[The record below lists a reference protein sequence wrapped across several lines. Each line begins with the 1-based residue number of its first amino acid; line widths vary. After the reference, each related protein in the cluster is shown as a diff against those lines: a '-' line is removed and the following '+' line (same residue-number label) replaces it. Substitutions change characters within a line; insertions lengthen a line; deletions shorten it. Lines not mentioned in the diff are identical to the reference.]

1 MKKSFLQ
8 FIDVSQLPDL
18 PQFEHIK
25 NPSKYPDNKK
35 NDDLINK
42 KDNNTDNKKD
52 NNTDD
57 KKDNNTDNNFC
68 IIFDNRDHTLNYP
81 IICKKTDTFESV
93 EQKFYSKYTEFS
105 ENADKNTF
113 TVRTRPISDKS
124 KTLEELGFKY
134 GDLIIL
140 ENE

>member
-25 NPSKYPDNKK
+25 NPKK
-35 NDDLINK
+35 NDELINK
-42 KDNNTDNKKD
+42 IDNNTDNNTDNKKD
-52 NNTDD
+52 NNPDNNP
-57 KKDNNTDNNFC
+57 DNNTDNHFC

-81 IICKKTDTFESV
+81 IICMKTDTFESV
-93 EQKFYSKYTEFS
+93 EQKFCKKYTEFS
-105 ENADKNTF
+105 ENKDKNNF

-124 KTLEELGFKY
+124 KTLEELGIKY

>member
-25 NPSKYPDNKK
+25 NPPKYTDDKK
-35 NDDLINK
+35 NDDLIIK
-42 KDNNTDNKKD
+42 KDINTDNKKD
-52 NNTDD
+52 NTDD
-57 KKDNNTDNNFC
+57 HFC

-105 ENADKNTF
+105 ENKDKNKF

>member
-25 NPSKYPDNKK
+25 NPPKYIDDIK

-42 KDNNTDNKKD
+42 KDNKKD

-57 KKDNNTDNNFC
+57 HFC
-68 IIFDNRDHTLNYP
+68 IIFDNREHTLNYP

-105 ENADKNTF
+105 ENIDKNTF

>member
-25 NPSKYPDNKK
+25 NPPKYTDNKK
-35 NDDLINK
+35 NDDL
-42 KDNNTDNKKD
+42 NNIID

-57 KKDNNTDNNFC
+57 HFC
-68 IIFDNRDHTLNYP
+68 IIFDNREHTLNYP

-93 EQKFYSKYTEFS
+93 EQQFYSKYTEFS
-105 ENADKNTF
+105 ENKDKNKF

-124 KTLEELGFKY
+124 KTLEKLDIRY
-134 GDLIIL
+134 ADLIIL